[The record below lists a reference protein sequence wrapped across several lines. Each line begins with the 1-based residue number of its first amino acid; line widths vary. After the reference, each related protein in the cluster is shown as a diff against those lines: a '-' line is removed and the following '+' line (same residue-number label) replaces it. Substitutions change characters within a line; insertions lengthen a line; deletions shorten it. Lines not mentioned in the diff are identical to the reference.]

1 MIEVRDVTKRYGDK
15 VAVRD
20 LTFTVAPG
28 VVTGVLGPNGA
39 GAT

>member
-20 LTFTVAPG
+20 LTFTGWVSA
-28 VVTGVLGPNGA
+28 VR
-39 GAT
+39 